1 MKTLPETS
9 ATGSFVEEI
18 LEDTAREKD
27 KVICFG
33 AVFLSRQI
41 ENM

>member
-1 MKTLPETS
+1 MKTLPKTS
-9 ATGSFVEEI
+9 ATGSFVEET
-18 LEDTAREKD
+18 LEDTVREKD
-27 KVICFG
+27 KVIWFG